1 MSSES
6 RLEWSVVGGWR
17 FVGGERMEV
26 RVWNFKMES
35 DDDDD
40 DEYIVGTCT
49 NADRFE
55 TFFRKRTRKNRRRFV
70 RIILLDTK

>member
-26 RVWNFKMES
+26 FLGRMVVRVWNFKVES
-35 DDDDD
+35 DVSDSEDF
-40 DEYIVGTCT
+40 T
-49 NADRFE
+49 NG
-55 TFFRKRTRKNRRRFV
+55 
-70 RIILLDTK
+70 